1 MRHIRN
7 YYWNGEEKSFSYDD
21 EMTANQKASFI
32 STAMALLFSGDTDG
46 EELYLDILYDM
57 FFDYALVLVC
67 SDIQNRDI
75 MESDEDGNIRF
86 SYDTIEDFLN
96 ETNVAT
102 IIKLDMGLDLIDL
115 LHDSLDNAIA
125 YKTGISKSEVGYAIG
140 HLLKTVESQLKDFDL
155 DSLMAFAQDFV
166 DVAPTL
172 TEEKIVDAYIDRT
185 LKVDGE
191 KEVEEEA
198 E

>member
-1 MRHIRN
+1 MKHIGN

-32 STAMALLFSGDTDG
+32 STAMALLFSGDSDG

-67 SDIQNRDI
+67 SDIQNKDV
-75 MESDEDGNIRF
+75 MESDEDGKIQF
-86 SYDTIEDFLN
+86 SYDTIENFLN

-102 IIKLDMGLDLIDL
+102 IIELGMSWELKEL
-115 LHDSLDNAIA
+115 LHDSLDNAVA
-125 YKTGISKSEVGYAIG
+125 YKTGISKSEVGYAFG
-140 HLLKTVESQLKDFDL
+140 HFLKTVESQLKDFDF

-185 LKVDGE
+185 LNVDGE

>member
-1 MRHIRN
+1 MKHIGN

-21 EMTANQKASFI
+21 DMTANQKASFI
-32 STAMALLFSGDTDG
+32 STAMALLFGGDSDG

-67 SDIQNRDI
+67 SDIQNKDV
-75 MESDEDGNIRF
+75 MESDEDGKIRF

-102 IIKLDMGLDLIDL
+102 IIELGMSWELKDL
-115 LHDSLDNAIA
+115 LYDSLDNAIA
-125 YKTGISKSEVGYAIG
+125 YKTGISKSEVGYALG
-140 HLLKTVESQLKDFDL
+140 HLLKTIESQLKDFDL
-155 DSLMAFAQDFV
+155 DSLMEFAQDFV

-172 TEEKIVDAYIDRT
+172 TEEKMVEAYIEKT
-185 LKVDGE
+185 LNVDGE

>member
-1 MRHIRN
+1 MKHIGN

-32 STAMALLFSGDTDG
+32 STAMALLFGGDSDG

-67 SDIQNRDI
+67 SDIQNKDV
-75 MESDEDGNIRF
+75 MESDDDGHVRF
-86 SYDTIEDFLN
+86 SYDTIEDFLK

-102 IIKLDMGLDLIDL
+102 IIELGMGVNLIDS

-125 YKTGISKSEVGYAIG
+125 YKTGISKSEVGYALG
-140 HLLKTVESQLKDFDL
+140 HFLKTVEAQLKDFDL
-155 DSLMAFAQDFV
+155 DSLMEFAQD
-166 DVAPTL
+166 L
-172 TEEKIVDAYIDRT
+172 
-185 LKVDGE
+185 LMSHQL
-191 KEVEEEA
+191 
-198 E
+198 

>member
-1 MRHIRN
+1 MKHIGN

-32 STAMALLFSGDTDG
+32 STAMALLFGEGVDGD
-46 EELYLDILYDM
+46 ELYLDILYDM
-57 FFDYALVLVC
+57 FFDYALVLIC
-67 SDIQNRDI
+67 SDIQNKDV
-75 MESDEDGNIRF
+75 MESDDDGHVRF

-102 IIKLDMGLDLIDL
+102 IIKLGMDFNLIDSL
-115 LHDSLDNAIA
+115 QDSLDNAIA
-125 YKTGISKSEVGYAIG
+125 YKTGISKSEVGYALG
-140 HLLKTVESQLKDFDL
+140 HLLKTIESQLKDFDL
-155 DSLMAFAQDFV
+155 DSLMEFAQDFV

-172 TEEKIVDAYIDRT
+172 TEEKIVDAYIDKT
-185 LKVDGE
+185 LN
-191 KEVEEEA
+191 VEEESTKEEA

>member
-1 MRHIRN
+1 MRHIEN

-32 STAMALLFSGDTDG
+32 STAMALLFSGDSDG

-67 SDIQNRDI
+67 SDIQNKDI

-102 IIKLDMGLDLIDL
+102 IIELGMSVELKDL

-125 YKTGISKSEVGYAIG
+125 YKTGISKSEVGYALG
-140 HLLKTVESQLKDFDL
+140 HLLKTIESQLKDFDL
-155 DSLMAFAQDFV
+155 DSLMEFAQDFV

-185 LKVDGE
+185 LNVDGE

>member
-1 MRHIRN
+1 MKHIGN

-32 STAMALLFSGDTDG
+32 STAMALLFSGDSDG

-67 SDIQNRDI
+67 SDIQNKDV

-102 IIKLDMGLDLIDL
+102 IIELGMSVELKDL

-125 YKTGISKSEVGYAIG
+125 YKTGISKSEVGYALSHFI
-140 HLLKTVESQLKDFDL
+140 KTVEAQLKDFDF
-155 DSLMAFAQDFV
+155 DSLMEFAQDFV

-185 LKVDGE
+185 LNVDGE

>member
-1 MRHIRN
+1 MKHIGN

-32 STAMALLFSGDTDG
+32 STAMALLFSGDSDG

-67 SDIQNRDI
+67 SDIQNKDV
-75 MESDEDGNIRF
+75 MESDEDGNVRF
-86 SYDTIEDFLN
+86 SYDTIEDFLK

-102 IIKLDMGLDLIDL
+102 IIELGMGYDLIDS

-140 HLLKTVESQLKDFDL
+140 HLLKTIESQLKDFDL
-155 DSLMAFAQDFV
+155 DSLMEFAQDFV

-185 LKVDGE
+185 LNVDGE
-191 KEVEEEA
+191 KETEEEV

>member
-1 MRHIRN
+1 MRHIEN

-32 STAMALLFSGDTDG
+32 STAMALLFSGDSDG

-67 SDIQNRDI
+67 SDIQNKDV

-86 SYDTIEDFLN
+86 SYDTIEDFLK

-102 IIKLDMGLDLIDL
+102 IIELGMSVELKDL

-125 YKTGISKSEVGYAIG
+125 YKTGISKSEVGYALG
-140 HLLKTVESQLKDFDL
+140 HLLKTIESQLKDFDL
-155 DSLMAFAQDFV
+155 DSLMEFAQDFV

-185 LKVDGE
+185 LNVDGE